1 MYDLPIYSP
10 TSPIK
15 ISWTP
20 EKKTINVD
28 KDAHPAL
35 YQIFNFNIDIKI
47 TNIKLTKVMKK
58 PTNVAILK
66 GTIEKFVKTHNQ
78 SEISLNIL

>member
-28 KDAHPAL
+28 KDAHPAAISGFL
-35 YQIFNFNIDIKI
+35 NFNIEIKSQI
-47 TNIKLTKVMKK
+47 
-58 PTNVAILK
+58 
-66 GTIEKFVKTHNQ
+66 
-78 SEISLNIL
+78 